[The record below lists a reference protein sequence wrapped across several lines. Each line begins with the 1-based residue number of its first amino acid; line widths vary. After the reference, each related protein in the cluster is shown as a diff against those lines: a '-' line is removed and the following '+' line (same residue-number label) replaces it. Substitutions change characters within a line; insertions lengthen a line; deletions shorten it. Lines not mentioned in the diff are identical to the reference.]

1 MGLEVGKEGVEGAKT
16 KVSAKL
22 AERKGCYQ
30 KSAIN
35 LKGEEVNK
43 MENKSQFSKDSQ
55 EVDVRTMEELD
66 KVFSLSNMLLSK
78 SYLPFLKTFEPKDIE
93 CSAKSAQFSFEELNK
108 NVRFFDITQIVL
120 NKNENTRDK
129 LVSVFNAVN
138 SVGASLL
145 FFIKGEK
152 DKIHIAFGLKSE
164 KQYDDT
170 SFHILEDSLRSNF
183 PGTKIK
189 SFLPDLKNPVGTFY
203 EQNYQSDKSF
213 VSAVTGVPGIRS
225 EQENKDRQFIQGIER
240 VVDAMQGE
248 EYTMLL
254 IADSITSKDMNASR
268 QGLESLY
275 SSLVPYCE
283 SQLTFGQNESE
294 GISSSISK
302 SVTKTI
308 TDGTSQ
314 SISHTHGTSHTVT
327 DGTNSNVNINP
338 GAATT
343 IAGTV
348 TGAVIGSVIPGVGT
362 MIGAGIGGAIGGLGN
377 ALSFSKGKNYSE
389 ADGASDSDTTQ
400 SSENHSEA
408 NAEGKAEIEGKNS
421 SKGSNKSL
429 QIKFENHTVKQ
440 LMNRIDETLKRYDRC
455 ADIGM
460 WNCAMYCISE
470 SESISQ
476 RCASLYQGILRGKN
490 SSLENNA
497 ITLWSKKQS
506 KVVMNSLLKMRHP
519 VFNIEN
525 MQITPGTLISSAE
538 LAIEAGLP
546 NHSLPGLSVIE
557 CAEFGRTVSS
567 YDDESGKQDDRK
579 IHLGKIYH
587 MHREEE
593 LPVDLRVQSLASH
606 TFITGSTGSG
616 KSNTVYQM
624 LGELNNKDVKF
635 LVVEPAKGEYKNIFG
650 NKLSVK
656 VYGTNPDIAP
666 LLRINP
672 FSFEKEI
679 HILEHLD
686 RLIEIFNVCW
696 PMYAAMPAV
705 LKEAVEKSY
714 EDAGWNLTE
723 SMNKYSENF
732 YPTFAD
738 VTRNIRTIIDSSDYD
753 SDNKGAYKGSLITRL
768 KSLSNGINGLIF
780 TDDEIP
786 MEDLFDKNVIV
797 DLSRVGSTETKS
809 LIMGLLVLKLQE
821 HRMIS
826 GGMNENLK
834 HVTVLEEAHNLL
846 KRTSTEQSSDSANLL
861 GKSVE
866 MLTNAIAEMRT
877 YGEGFIIADQAPGLL
892 DMAVI
897 RNTNTKIIMR
907 LPDEEDRELVGKA
920 VNLNDDQIK
929 ELAKLP
935 CGVAVV
941 YQNEWIES
949 VLCKVEKYDYDDEKS
964 KFHFERKDDEN
975 QGGKDDLKQRLE
987 IAKLLCKGTKLDN
1000 LKDVREKIDAFS
1012 LYASV
1017 KVQILKNLENP
1028 LSSPCYTKLAP
1039 VVSALLP
1046 GVKENLEKVFDENSE
1061 PVLWTDCV
1069 DSGIR
1074 KIEPE
1079 IEDGSLRDIRQCIV
1093 TQVIYNE
1100 LQNQNA
1106 YNEWRR
1112 EAVK

>member
-1 MGLEVGKEGVEGAKT
+1 MTNENHLSEKSKE
-16 KVSAKL
+16 L
-22 AERKGCYQ
+22 
-30 KSAIN
+30 
-35 LKGEEVNK
+35 
-43 MENKSQFSKDSQ
+43 
-55 EVDVRTMEELD
+55 DVRTTEELD
-66 KVFSLSNMLLSK
+66 KAFSLSNMLLSK
-78 SYLPFLKTFEPKDIE
+78 SYLPLLKTFEPKDIE
-93 CSAKSAQFSFEELNK
+93 YSAESVQFSFEELNK

-152 DKIHIAFGLKSE
+152 NKVHIAFGLKSE
-164 KQYDDT
+164 KQNDST
-170 SFHILEDSLRSNF
+170 SFHILEDSLKSNF
-183 PGTKIK
+183 SGTNVNMIL
-189 SFLPDLKNPVGTFY
+189 SDLNTSVGKFY

-213 VSAVTGVPGIRS
+213 VSAVTGVPGNRS

-254 IADSITSKDMNASR
+254 IADSINSQDMNASR

-294 GISSSISK
+294 GISNSVSK

-308 TDGTSQ
+308 TNGTSQ
-314 SISHTHGTSHTVT
+314 SISHTNGTSHTVT
-327 DGTNSNVNINP
+327 DGTSSGVNINP
-338 GAATT
+338 GVATT
-343 IAGTV
+343 IA
-348 TGAVIGSVIPGVGT
+348 GAVIGSVVPGVGT
-362 MIGAGIGGAIGGLGN
+362 MIGASIGGAIGGLGN
-377 ALSFSKGKNYSE
+377 ALSFSKGKNNSE
-389 ADGASDSDTTQ
+389 SYGTSDSDMEH
-400 SSENHSEA
+400 SGSNYSEA
-408 NAEGKAEIEGKNS
+408 NAESESKIEGKNS
-421 SKGSNKSL
+421 NYGTNQSL

-440 LMNRIDETLKRYDRC
+440 LMKRIDETLKRYDNC
-455 ADIGM
+455 ADLGM

-497 ITLWSKKQS
+497 ITLWNKKQS
-506 KVVMNSLLKMRHP
+506 NIVLNSLLKMQHP

-546 NHSLPGLSVIE
+546 SHSLPGLPVIE

-567 YDDESGKQDDRK
+567 YGEKEKSEDDEK
-579 IHLGKIYH
+579 IRLGKIYH
-587 MHREEE
+587 MHSEEK
-593 LPVDLRVQSLASH
+593 LPVELNINSLASH

-616 KSNTVYQM
+616 KSFTIYQM
-624 LGELNNKDVKF
+624 LSGLKLHGKKF
-635 LVVEPAKGEYKNIFG
+635 LVIEPAKGEYKNEFG
-650 NKLSVK
+650 KYADE
-656 VYGTNPDIAP
+656 VYGTNQKFSQ

-672 FSFEKEI
+672 FSFYDKT

-705 LKEAVEKSY
+705 LKEAIEKSY
-714 EDAGWNLTE
+714 EDCGWDLASSE
-723 SMNKYSENF
+723 NKYGDNLF
-732 YPTFAD
+732 PTFSD
-738 VTRNIRTIIDSSDYD
+738 VTRNIRAIIDSSDYD
-753 SDNKGAYKGSLITRL
+753 SDNKGAYKGSLVTRL
-768 KSLSNGINGLIF
+768 KSLSNGINGQIF

-786 MEDLFDKNVIV
+786 MEDLFEKNVIV
-797 DLSRVGSTETKS
+797 DLSRVGSAETKS

-821 HRMIS
+821 YRMNQGAS
-826 GGMNENLK
+826 KLK

-846 KRTSTEQSSDSANLL
+846 KRTSTEQSSESANLL

-866 MLTNAIAEMRT
+866 MLTNSIAEMRAF
-877 YGEGFIIADQAPGLL
+877 GEGFIIADQAPGLL

-897 RNTNTKIIMR
+897 RNTNTKIILR
-907 LPDEEDRELVGKA
+907 LPDQSDRELVGKA
-920 VNLNDDQIK
+920 AGLNDDQIK

-935 CGVAVV
+935 CGVAAV

-949 VLCKVEKYDYDDEKS
+949 VLCKVDEFTDKG
-964 KFHFERKDDEN
+964 KFELKQASGTKTQET
-975 QGGKDDLKQRLE
+975 KDDLKKRLE
-987 IAKLLCKGTKLDN
+987 IAKLLCNGTKLSN
-1000 LKDVREKIDAFS
+1000 LKDVKEKIDVLS
-1012 LYASV
+1012 LSASV
-1017 KVQILKNLENP
+1017 KVQILKNLEEP
-1028 LSSPCYTKLAP
+1028 PSSPRYTKLAP
-1039 VVSALLP
+1039 IVSALLP
-1046 GVKENLEKVFDENSE
+1046 DVKEKLTKVFDENSE
-1061 PVLWTDCV
+1061 ATLWTDCV
-1069 DSGIR
+1069 DNGI
-1074 KIEPE
+1074 KE
-1079 IEDGSLRDIRQCIV
+1079 IESEIEIDSLRDIRQCIV

-1106 YNEWRR
+1106 YNEWRK
-1112 EAVK
+1112 EGVK

>member
-1 MGLEVGKEGVEGAKT
+1 
-16 KVSAKL
+16 
-22 AERKGCYQ
+22 
-30 KSAIN
+30 
-35 LKGEEVNK
+35 
-43 MENKSQFSKDSQ
+43 MENENQLPKKSQ
-55 EVDVRTMEELD
+55 ELDVRTTEELD
-66 KVFSLSNMLLSK
+66 KAFSLSNMLLSK
-78 SYLPFLKTFEPKDIE
+78 SYLPLLKTFEPKDIE
-93 CSAKSAQFSFEELNK
+93 YSAESAQFSFEELNK

-152 DKIHIAFGLKSE
+152 DKVHIAFGLKSE
-164 KQYDDT
+164 KQNDST
-170 SFHILEDSLRSNF
+170 SFHILEDSLKSNF
-183 PGTKIK
+183 PGTKIE
-189 SFLPDLKNPVGTFY
+189 SLLPDLKNPVGTFY

-254 IADSITSKDMNASR
+254 IADSISSQDMNASR

-294 GISSSISK
+294 GISSSVSK

-308 TDGTSQ
+308 TNGTSQ

-327 DGTNSNVNINP
+327 DGTSSNVNINP
-338 GAATT
+338 GAVTSAL
-343 IAGTV
+343 GTV
-348 TGAVIGSVIPGVGT
+348 KGTSKGLVAGAIIGSIVPGVGT
-362 MIGAGIGGAIGGLGN
+362 VVGAGIGASVGGAIGGAIGGLGN
-377 ALSFSKGKNYSE
+377 ALSFSKGKNHSE
-389 ADGASDSDTTQ
+389 ADGTNDSDTTQ
-400 SSENHSEA
+400 SGESQSES
-408 NAEGKAEIEGKNS
+408 NAESESETEGKNS
-421 SKGSNKSL
+421 NHGTSQTL

-440 LMNRIDETLKRYDRC
+440 LMKRIDETLKRYDNC
-455 ADIGM
+455 ADLGM

-497 ITLWSKKQS
+497 ITLWNKKQS
-506 KVVMNSLLKMRHP
+506 NIVLNSLLKMQHP
-519 VFNIEN
+519 VFDIEN

-546 NHSLPGLSVIE
+546 NHSLPGLPVIE

-567 YDDESGKQDDRK
+567 YDEKEKPEDDEK
-579 IHLGKIYH
+579 IQLGKIYH
-587 MHREEE
+587 MHSEEK
-593 LPVDLRVQSLASH
+593 LPVTLNINSLASH

-616 KSNTVYQM
+616 KSFTVYRM
-624 LGELNNKDVKF
+624 LSGLKSHGKKF
-635 LVVEPAKGEYKNIFG
+635 LVIEPAKGEYKNEFG
-650 NKLSVK
+650 KYADE
-656 VYGTNPDIAP
+656 VYGTNPKFSQ

-672 FSFEKEI
+672 FSFYGDT

-714 EDAGWNLTE
+714 EDCGWDLASSE
-723 SMNKYSENF
+723 NKYDDKLF
-732 YPTFAD
+732 PTFSD
-738 VTRNIRTIIDSSDYD
+738 VTRNIRSIIDSSDYD

-768 KSLSNGINGLIF
+768 KSLSNGINGQIF
-780 TDDEIP
+780 TDDEIS
-786 MEDLFDKNVIV
+786 MEDLFKKNVIV
-797 DLSRVGSTETKS
+797 DLSRVGSAETKS

-821 HRMIS
+821 YRMNQGAS
-826 GGMNENLK
+826 KLK

-846 KRTSTEQSSDSANLL
+846 KRTSTEQSSESANLL

-866 MLTNAIAEMRT
+866 MLTNSIAEMRAF
-877 YGEGFIIADQAPGLL
+877 GEGFIIADQAPGLL

-897 RNTNTKIIMR
+897 RNTNTKIILR
-907 LPDEEDRELVGKA
+907 LPDQSDRELVGKA
-920 VNLNDDQIK
+920 AGLNDDQIK

-935 CGVAVV
+935 CGVAAV
-941 YQNEWIES
+941 YQNEWIEP
-949 VLCKVEKYDYDDEKS
+949 VLCKVDEFTDKGKFEGKNDEQNIAKS
-964 KFHFERKDDEN
+964 
-975 QGGKDDLKQRLE
+975 DLKNRLE
-987 IAKLLCKGTKLDN
+987 IAKLLCSTPNEPVILEDLKKLHLGGSVIAQYLDYKN
-1000 LKDVREKIDAFS
+1000 SAADKPDFNRLSQLVSSVLFEFNETVRKATLENSNAELWRDRLSEKIDETFAEN
-1012 LYASV
+1012 
-1017 KVQILKNLENP
+1017 QIN
-1028 LSSPCYTKLAP
+1028 
-1039 VVSALLP
+1039 
-1046 GVKENLEKVFDENSE
+1046 DENE
-1061 PVLWTDCV
+1061 EL
-1069 DSGIR
+1069 
-1074 KIEPE
+1074 K
-1079 IEDGSLRDIRQCIV
+1079 RDILQCIL
-1093 TQVIYNE
+1093 QNLILNE
-1100 LQNQNA
+1100 LKKPELLKELNPRGGA
-1106 YNEWRR
+1106 R
-1112 EAVK
+1112 

>member
-1 MGLEVGKEGVEGAKT
+1 MANENQLPEETKE
-16 KVSAKL
+16 L
-22 AERKGCYQ
+22 
-30 KSAIN
+30 
-35 LKGEEVNK
+35 
-43 MENKSQFSKDSQ
+43 
-55 EVDVRTMEELD
+55 DVRSTEELD
-66 KVFSLSNMLLSK
+66 KAFSLSNMLLSK
-78 SYLPFLKTFEPKDIE
+78 SYLPLLKTFEPKDIE
-93 CSAKSAQFSFEELNK
+93 NSAESVQCSFEELNK

-120 NKNENTRDK
+120 NKNENSRDK

-152 DKIHIAFGLKSE
+152 NKVHIMFGLKSE
-164 KQYDDT
+164 KQNDST
-170 SFHILEDSLRSNF
+170 SFHILEDSLKSNF
-183 PGTKIK
+183 PGTKIE
-189 SFLPDLKNPVGTFY
+189 SLLSDLKNPVGTFY
-203 EQNYQSDKSF
+203 DQNYQSDKSF

-240 VVDAMQGE
+240 VIDAMRGE

-254 IADSITSKDMNASR
+254 IADSISSQDMNASR

-294 GISSSISK
+294 GISSSVSK

-308 TDGTSQ
+308 TNGTSQ

-327 DGTNSNVNINP
+327 DGTSSNVNINP
-338 GAATT
+338 GAVTSAL
-343 IAGTV
+343 GTV
-348 TGAVIGSVIPGVGT
+348 IGTSKGLVAGAIIGSIVPGVGT
-362 MIGAGIGGAIGGLGN
+362 VVGAGIGARVGGAIGGAIGGLGN
-377 ALSFSKGKNYSE
+377 ALSFSKGKNHSE
-389 ADGASDSDTTQ
+389 ADGTNDAHTTQ
-400 SSENHSEA
+400 SGENQAEA
-408 NAEGKAEIEGKNS
+408 NAEGTSETESKNS
-421 SKGSNKSL
+421 SKGSNQSL

-440 LMNRIDETLKRYDRC
+440 LMKRIDETLKRYDNC
-455 ADIGM
+455 ADLGM

-497 ITLWSKKQS
+497 ITLWNKKQS
-506 KVVMNSLLKMRHP
+506 NIVLNSLLKMHHP
-519 VFNIEN
+519 VFDIEN

-546 NHSLPGLSVIE
+546 NHSLPGLPVIE
-557 CAEFGRTVSS
+557 CAEFGRTVAS
-567 YDDESGKQDDRK
+567 YDKNTDADSKTL
-579 IHLGKIYH
+579 HLGKIYH
-587 MHREEE
+587 MYREEE
-593 LPVDLRVQSLASH
+593 LPVDLSVQSLASH

-624 LGELNNKDVKF
+624 LGELKNKDVKF

-650 NKLSVK
+650 NNHGVQ
-656 VYGTNPDIAP
+656 VYGTNPDLAP

-672 FSFEKEI
+672 FSFEKGI

-714 EDAGWNLTE
+714 EDVGWNLTE
-723 SMNKYSENF
+723 STNKYSENF

-738 VTRNIRTIIDSSDYD
+738 ITRNIRTIIDSSDYD

-797 DLSRVGSTETKS
+797 DLSRVGSAETKS

-821 HRMIS
+821 YRMTS
-826 GGMNENLK
+826 SGMNENLK

-907 LPDEEDRELVGKA
+907 LPEKEDRELVGKA
-920 VNLNDDQIK
+920 TGLNDDQIK

-935 CGVAVV
+935 CGVAAV

-949 VLCKVEKYDYDDEKS
+949 VLCKVEKYEYGENS
-964 KFHFERKDDEN
+964 KFQFERKDYEN
-975 QGGKDDLKQRLE
+975 QNGKDDLKQRLE

-1000 LKDVREKIDAFS
+1000 LEDVKEKIDVLS
-1012 LYASV
+1012 LSASV

-1028 LSSPCYTKLAP
+1028 PSSPRYTKLAP

-1046 GVKENLEKVFDENSE
+1046 CVKENLEKVFDENSE

-1069 DSGIR
+1069 DNGIR

-1079 IEDGSLRDIRQCIV
+1079 IEDDSLRDIRQCIV

-1106 YNEWRR
+1106 YNEWRK

>member
-1 MGLEVGKEGVEGAKT
+1 MTNENHLSEKSKE
-16 KVSAKL
+16 L
-22 AERKGCYQ
+22 
-30 KSAIN
+30 
-35 LKGEEVNK
+35 
-43 MENKSQFSKDSQ
+43 
-55 EVDVRTMEELD
+55 DVRTTEELD
-66 KVFSLSNMLLSK
+66 KAFSLSNMLLSK
-78 SYLPFLKTFEPKDIE
+78 SYLPLLKTFEPKDIE
-93 CSAKSAQFSFEELNK
+93 YSAESVQFSFEELNK

-152 DKIHIAFGLKSE
+152 NKVHIAFGLKSE
-164 KQYDDT
+164 KQNDST
-170 SFHILEDSLRSNF
+170 SFHILEDSLKSNF
-183 PGTKIK
+183 SGTNVNMIL
-189 SFLPDLKNPVGTFY
+189 SDLNTSVGKFY

-213 VSAVTGVPGIRS
+213 VSAVTGVPGNRS

-254 IADSITSKDMNASR
+254 IADSINSQDMNASR

-294 GISSSISK
+294 GISNSVSK

-308 TDGTSQ
+308 TNGTSQ
-314 SISHTHGTSHTVT
+314 SISHTNGTSHTVT
-327 DGTNSNVNINP
+327 DGTSSGVNINP
-338 GAATT
+338 GVATT
-343 IAGTV
+343 IA
-348 TGAVIGSVIPGVGT
+348 GAVIGSVVPGVGT
-362 MIGAGIGGAIGGLGN
+362 MIGASIGGAIGGLGN
-377 ALSFSKGKNYSE
+377 ALSFSKGKNNSE
-389 ADGASDSDTTQ
+389 SYGTSDSDMEH
-400 SSENHSEA
+400 SGSNYSEA
-408 NAEGKAEIEGKNS
+408 NAESESKIEGKNS
-421 SKGSNKSL
+421 NYGTNQSL

-440 LMNRIDETLKRYDRC
+440 LMKRIDETLKRYDNC
-455 ADIGM
+455 ADLGM

-497 ITLWSKKQS
+497 ITLWNKKQS
-506 KVVMNSLLKMRHP
+506 NIVLNSLLKMQHP

-546 NHSLPGLSVIE
+546 SHSLPGLPVIE

-567 YDDESGKQDDRK
+567 YDGKEKSEVDEK
-579 IHLGKIYH
+579 IRLGKIYH
-587 MHREEE
+587 MHSEEK
-593 LPVDLRVQSLASH
+593 LPVELNINSLASH

-616 KSNTVYQM
+616 KSFTIYQM
-624 LGELNNKDVKF
+624 LSGLKLHGKKF
-635 LVVEPAKGEYKNIFG
+635 LVIEPAKGEYKNEFG
-650 NKLSVK
+650 KYADE
-656 VYGTNPDIAP
+656 VYGTNQKFSQ

-672 FSFEKEI
+672 FSFYDKT

-705 LKEAVEKSY
+705 LKEAIEKSY
-714 EDAGWNLTE
+714 EDCGWDLALSE
-723 SMNKYSENF
+723 NKYGDNLF
-732 YPTFAD
+732 PTFSD
-738 VTRNIRTIIDSSDYD
+738 VTRNIRAIIDSSDYD
-753 SDNKGAYKGSLITRL
+753 SDNKGAYKGSLVTRL
-768 KSLSNGINGLIF
+768 KSLSNGINGQIF

-786 MEDLFDKNVIV
+786 MEDLFEKNVIV
-797 DLSRVGSTETKS
+797 DLSRVGSAETKS

-821 HRMIS
+821 YRMNQGTS
-826 GGMNENLK
+826 KLK

-846 KRTSTEQSSDSANLL
+846 KRTSTEQSSESANLL

-866 MLTNAIAEMRT
+866 MLTNSIAEMRAF
-877 YGEGFIIADQAPGLL
+877 GEGFIIADQAPGLL

-897 RNTNTKIIMR
+897 RNTNTKIILR
-907 LPDEEDRELVGKA
+907 LPDQSDRELVGKA
-920 VNLNDDQIK
+920 AGLNDDQIK

-935 CGVAVV
+935 CGVAAV

-949 VLCKVEKYDYDDEKS
+949 VLCKVDEFTDKG
-964 KFHFERKDDEN
+964 KFELKQASGTKTQET
-975 QGGKDDLKQRLE
+975 KDDLKKRLE
-987 IAKLLCKGTKLDN
+987 IAKLLCNGTKLSN
-1000 LKDVREKIDAFS
+1000 LKDVKEKIDVLS
-1012 LYASV
+1012 LSASV
-1017 KVQILKNLENP
+1017 KVQILKNLEEP
-1028 LSSPCYTKLAP
+1028 PSSPRYTKLAP
-1039 VVSALLP
+1039 IVSALLP
-1046 GVKENLEKVFDENSE
+1046 DVKEKLTKVFDENSE
-1061 PVLWTDCV
+1061 ATLWTDCV
-1069 DSGIR
+1069 DNGI
-1074 KIEPE
+1074 KE
-1079 IEDGSLRDIRQCIV
+1079 IESEIEIDSLRDIRQCIV

-1106 YNEWRR
+1106 YNEWRK
-1112 EAVK
+1112 EGVK

>member
-1 MGLEVGKEGVEGAKT
+1 MTNENHLSEKSKE
-16 KVSAKL
+16 L
-22 AERKGCYQ
+22 
-30 KSAIN
+30 
-35 LKGEEVNK
+35 
-43 MENKSQFSKDSQ
+43 
-55 EVDVRTMEELD
+55 DVRTTEELD
-66 KVFSLSNMLLSK
+66 KAFSLSNMLLSK
-78 SYLPFLKTFEPKDIE
+78 SYLPLLKTFEPKDIE
-93 CSAKSAQFSFEELNK
+93 YSAESVQFSFEELNK

-152 DKIHIAFGLKSE
+152 NKVHIAFGLKSE
-164 KQYDDT
+164 KQNDST
-170 SFHILEDSLRSNF
+170 SFHILEDSLKSNF
-183 PGTKIK
+183 SGTNVNMIL
-189 SFLPDLKNPVGTFY
+189 SDLNTSVGKFY

-213 VSAVTGVPGIRS
+213 VSAVTGVPGNRS

-254 IADSITSKDMNASR
+254 IADSINSQDMNASR

-294 GISSSISK
+294 GISNSVSK

-308 TDGTSQ
+308 TNGTSQ
-314 SISHTHGTSHTVT
+314 SISHTNGTSHTVT
-327 DGTNSNVNINP
+327 DGTSSGVNINP
-338 GAATT
+338 GVATT
-343 IAGTV
+343 IA
-348 TGAVIGSVIPGVGT
+348 GAVIGSVVPGVGT
-362 MIGAGIGGAIGGLGN
+362 MIGASIGGAIGGLGN
-377 ALSFSKGKNYSE
+377 ALSFSKGKNNSE
-389 ADGASDSDTTQ
+389 SYGTSDSDMEH
-400 SSENHSEA
+400 SGSNYSEA
-408 NAEGKAEIEGKNS
+408 NAESESKIEGKNS
-421 SKGSNKSL
+421 NYGTNQSL

-440 LMNRIDETLKRYDRC
+440 LMKRIDETLKRYDNC
-455 ADIGM
+455 ADLGM

-497 ITLWSKKQS
+497 ITLWNKKQS
-506 KVVMNSLLKMRHP
+506 NIVLNSLLKMQHP

-546 NHSLPGLSVIE
+546 SHSLPGLPVIE

-567 YDDESGKQDDRK
+567 YDGKEKSEVDEK
-579 IHLGKIYH
+579 IRLGKIYH
-587 MHREEE
+587 MHSKEK
-593 LPVDLRVQSLASH
+593 LPVELNINSLASH

-616 KSNTVYQM
+616 KSFTVYQM
-624 LGELNNKDVKF
+624 LSGLKSHGKKF
-635 LVVEPAKGEYKNIFG
+635 LVIEPAKGEYKNEFG
-650 NKLSVK
+650 KYADE
-656 VYGTNPDIAP
+656 VYGTNQKFSQ

-672 FSFEKEI
+672 FSFYDKT

-705 LKEAVEKSY
+705 LKEAIEKSY
-714 EDAGWNLTE
+714 EDCGWDLALSE
-723 SMNKYSENF
+723 NKYGDNLF
-732 YPTFAD
+732 PTFSD
-738 VTRNIRTIIDSSDYD
+738 VTRNIRAIIDSSDYD
-753 SDNKGAYKGSLITRL
+753 SDNKGAYKGSLVTRL
-768 KSLSNGINGLIF
+768 KSLSNGINGQIF

-786 MEDLFDKNVIV
+786 MEDLFEKNVIV
-797 DLSRVGSTETKS
+797 DLSRVGSAETKS

-821 HRMIS
+821 YRMNQGAS
-826 GGMNENLK
+826 KLK

-846 KRTSTEQSSDSANLL
+846 KRTSTEQSSESANLL

-866 MLTNAIAEMRT
+866 MLTNSIAEMRAF
-877 YGEGFIIADQAPGLL
+877 GEGFIIADQAPGLL

-897 RNTNTKIIMR
+897 RNTNTKIILR
-907 LPDEEDRELVGKA
+907 LPDQSDRELVGKA
-920 VNLNDDQIK
+920 AGLNDDQIK

-935 CGVAVV
+935 CGVAAV

-949 VLCKVEKYDYDDEKS
+949 VLCKVDEFTDKG
-964 KFHFERKDDEN
+964 KFELKQASGTKTQET
-975 QGGKDDLKQRLE
+975 KDDLKKRLE
-987 IAKLLCKGTKLDN
+987 IAKLLCNGTKLSN
-1000 LKDVREKIDAFS
+1000 LKDVKEKIDVLS
-1012 LYASV
+1012 LSASV
-1017 KVQILKNLENP
+1017 KVQILKNLEEP
-1028 LSSPCYTKLAP
+1028 PSSPRYTKLAP
-1039 VVSALLP
+1039 IVSALLP
-1046 GVKENLEKVFDENSE
+1046 DVKEKLTKVFDENSE
-1061 PVLWTDCV
+1061 ATLWTDCV
-1069 DSGIR
+1069 DNGI
-1074 KIEPE
+1074 KE
-1079 IEDGSLRDIRQCIV
+1079 IESEIEIDSLRDIRQCIV

-1106 YNEWRR
+1106 YNEWRK
-1112 EAVK
+1112 EGVK

>member
-1 MGLEVGKEGVEGAKT
+1 MTNENHLSEKSKE
-16 KVSAKL
+16 L
-22 AERKGCYQ
+22 
-30 KSAIN
+30 
-35 LKGEEVNK
+35 
-43 MENKSQFSKDSQ
+43 
-55 EVDVRTMEELD
+55 DVRTTEELD
-66 KVFSLSNMLLSK
+66 KAFSLSNMLLSK
-78 SYLPFLKTFEPKDIE
+78 SYLPLLKTFEPKDIE
-93 CSAKSAQFSFEELNK
+93 YSAESVQFSFEELNK

-152 DKIHIAFGLKSE
+152 NKVHIAFGLKSE
-164 KQYDDT
+164 KQNDST
-170 SFHILEDSLRSNF
+170 SFHILEDSLKSNF
-183 PGTKIK
+183 SGTNVNMIL
-189 SFLPDLKNPVGTFY
+189 SDLNTSVGKFY

-213 VSAVTGVPGIRS
+213 VSAVTGVPGNRS

-254 IADSITSKDMNASR
+254 IADSINSQDMNASR

-294 GISSSISK
+294 GISNSVSK

-308 TDGTSQ
+308 TNGTSQ
-314 SISHTHGTSHTVT
+314 SISHTNGTSHTVT
-327 DGTNSNVNINP
+327 DGTSSGVNINP
-338 GAATT
+338 GVATT
-343 IAGTV
+343 IA
-348 TGAVIGSVIPGVGT
+348 GAVIGSVVPGVGT
-362 MIGAGIGGAIGGLGN
+362 MIGASIGGAIGGLGN
-377 ALSFSKGKNYSE
+377 ALSFSKGKNNSE
-389 ADGASDSDTTQ
+389 SYGTSDSDMEH
-400 SSENHSEA
+400 SGSNYSEA
-408 NAEGKAEIEGKNS
+408 NAESESKIEGKNS
-421 SKGSNKSL
+421 NYGTNQSL

-440 LMNRIDETLKRYDRC
+440 LMKRIDETLKRYDNC
-455 ADIGM
+455 ADLGM

-497 ITLWSKKQS
+497 ITLWNKKQS
-506 KVVMNSLLKMRHP
+506 NIVLNSLLKMQHP

-546 NHSLPGLSVIE
+546 SHSLPGLPVIE

-567 YDDESGKQDDRK
+567 YGEKEKSEDDEK
-579 IHLGKIYH
+579 IRLGKIYH
-587 MHREEE
+587 MHSEEK
-593 LPVDLRVQSLASH
+593 LPVELNINSLASH

-616 KSNTVYQM
+616 KSFTIYQM
-624 LGELNNKDVKF
+624 LSGLKLHGKKF
-635 LVVEPAKGEYKNIFG
+635 LVIEPAKGEYKNEFG
-650 NKLSVK
+650 KYADE
-656 VYGTNPDIAP
+656 VYGTNQKFSQ

-672 FSFEKEI
+672 FSFYDKT

-705 LKEAVEKSY
+705 LKEAIEKSY
-714 EDAGWNLTE
+714 EDCGWDLALSE
-723 SMNKYSENF
+723 NKYGDNLF
-732 YPTFAD
+732 PTFSD
-738 VTRNIRTIIDSSDYD
+738 VTRNIRAIIDSSDYD
-753 SDNKGAYKGSLITRL
+753 SDNKGAYKGSLVTRL
-768 KSLSNGINGLIF
+768 KSLSNGINGQIF

-786 MEDLFDKNVIV
+786 MEDLFEKNVIV
-797 DLSRVGSTETKS
+797 DLSRVGSAETKS

-821 HRMIS
+821 YRMNQGAS
-826 GGMNENLK
+826 KLK

-846 KRTSTEQSSDSANLL
+846 KRTSTEQSSESANLL

-866 MLTNAIAEMRT
+866 MLTNSIAEMRAF
-877 YGEGFIIADQAPGLL
+877 GEGFIIADQAPGLL

-897 RNTNTKIIMR
+897 RNTNTKIILR
-907 LPDEEDRELVGKA
+907 LPDQSDRELVGKA
-920 VNLNDDQIK
+920 AGLNDDQIK

-935 CGVAVV
+935 CGVAAV

-949 VLCKVEKYDYDDEKS
+949 VLCKVDEFTDKG
-964 KFHFERKDDEN
+964 KFELKQASGTKTQET
-975 QGGKDDLKQRLE
+975 KDDLKKRLE
-987 IAKLLCKGTKLDN
+987 IAKLLCNGTKLSN
-1000 LKDVREKIDAFS
+1000 LKDVKEKIDVLS
-1012 LYASV
+1012 LSASV
-1017 KVQILKNLENP
+1017 KVQILKNLEEP
-1028 LSSPCYTKLAP
+1028 PSSPRYTKLAP
-1039 VVSALLP
+1039 IVSALLP
-1046 GVKENLEKVFDENSE
+1046 DVKEKLTKVFDENSE
-1061 PVLWTDCV
+1061 ATLWTDCV
-1069 DSGIR
+1069 DNGI
-1074 KIEPE
+1074 KE
-1079 IEDGSLRDIRQCIV
+1079 IESEIEIDSLRDIRQCIV

-1106 YNEWRR
+1106 YNEWRK
-1112 EAVK
+1112 EGVK